1 MPATYPERVEQGT
14 DVRAPSAGRRGDPA
28 ARRSS
33 ARPRRVPG
41 DRWAWQ
47 RAIRADARKYRIYRV
62 LVGVVGALLVLLG
75 LSTGWLPGPG
85 GIPLVLLGLAVLAS
99 EFEWAHRLLQWARVK
114 VHELGEWTRTLPRW
128 VRATGALA
136 AAAAL
141 GLIGWLALSLLGVPS
156 WLPQEAV
163 AVLQVLPGVP

>member
-1 MPATYPERVEQGT
+1 MEQGT
-14 DVRAPSAGRRGDPA
+14 DVRAASAGRRRDPA
-28 ARRSS
+28 GSGSS
-33 ARPRRVPG
+33 PRPRRTRT
-41 DRWAWQ
+41 DRWAWR
-47 RAIRADARKYRIYRV
+47 RAIRSDARKYRIYRV
-62 LVGVVGALLVLLG
+62 LVGVVGTLLVLLG

-114 VHELGEWTRTLPRW
+114 VHEMGEWTRTLPRW
-128 VRATGALA
+128 VRATGAVATA
-136 AAAAL
+136 AVL
-141 GLIGWLALSLLGVPS
+141 VLLGWLALTLLGVPS